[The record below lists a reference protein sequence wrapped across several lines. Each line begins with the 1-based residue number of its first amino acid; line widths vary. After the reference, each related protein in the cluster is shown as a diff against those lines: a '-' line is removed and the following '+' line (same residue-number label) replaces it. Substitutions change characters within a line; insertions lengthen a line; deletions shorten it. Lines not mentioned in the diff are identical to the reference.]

1 MATVKTAVSIQ
12 ENLFERIEE
21 LARELKISR
30 SQLFARAI
38 EDFIRREENRRIAK
52 EINDAY
58 QGESDSAEEDRLL
71 NVRSSHRR
79 MVEGEW

>member
-1 MATVKTAVSIQ
+1 MATVKTAISIQ

-21 LARELKISR
+21 LARELNISR

-38 EDFIRREENRRIAK
+38 EDFIRREENRRITK
-52 EINDAY
+52 DINDAY
-58 QGESDSAEEDRLL
+58 PGEVDPTEEDRLL
-71 NVRSSHRR
+71 KMRSSHRR

>member
-52 EINDAY
+52 EINEAY
-58 QGESDSAEEDRLL
+58 QGESDSAEDDRLL

>member
-52 EINDAY
+52 EINEAY
-58 QGESDSAEEDRLL
+58 QGESDSAEDDRLI

>member
-1 MATVKTAVSIQ
+1 MATVKTAISIQ

-38 EDFIRREENRRIAK
+38 EDFIRREENRRITK
-52 EINDAY
+52 DINDAY
-58 QGESDSAEEDRLL
+58 PGEADPAEEDRLL
-71 NVRSSHRR
+71 KMRSSHRR